1 MQDIC
6 TDIPRNQARIIEDN
20 ISKKITFMLSL
31 FPMSNKNSPAPF
43 ISAPQAGGFY
53 FTAVVV
59 LTATAQNLTFNS
71 SRLFHILSCFTSDT
85 RT

>member
-6 TDIPRNQARIIEDN
+6 TDIPRIIEDN
-20 ISKKITFMLSL
+20 ISKKFTFMLSL
-31 FPMSNKNSPAPF
+31 YPMSNKSSQAPF
-43 ISAPQAGGFY
+43 ISAPQAEGFN

-59 LTATAQNLTFNS
+59 LTAAAQNLTFNS